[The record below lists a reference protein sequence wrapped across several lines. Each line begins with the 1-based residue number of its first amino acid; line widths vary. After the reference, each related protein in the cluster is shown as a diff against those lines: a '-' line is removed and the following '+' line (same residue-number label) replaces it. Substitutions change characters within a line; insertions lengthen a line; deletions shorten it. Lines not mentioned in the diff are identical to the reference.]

1 MILISFVNQTCTK
14 ININF
19 FNVYEYFKYLL
30 GNLGYMGERMFVM
43 HHIGN
48 YKLAPRANLYV
59 IKTFENMHVSI
70 YILTLGFRVLNTF

>member
-1 MILISFVNQTCTK
+1 LLIKHAHKLTSILLTYMN
-14 ININF
+14 
-19 FNVYEYFKYLL
+19 FKYLL

-59 IKTFENMHVSI
+59 IKAFKSMHVSI
-70 YILTLGFRVLNTF
+70 YILKLIFKVLNKF